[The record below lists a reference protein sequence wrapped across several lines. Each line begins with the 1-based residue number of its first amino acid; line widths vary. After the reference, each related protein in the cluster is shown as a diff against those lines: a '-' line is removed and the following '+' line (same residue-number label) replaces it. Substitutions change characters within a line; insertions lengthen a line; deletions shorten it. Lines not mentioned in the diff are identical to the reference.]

1 MQNRLLALILM
12 FAAVS
17 VTFADVS
24 AANAEGY
31 SLVESVDTSSCAD
44 FAKLPVLEIVLAP
57 ELLPGESVSTS
68 ELMGVRE
75 TIMRRLNALG
85 VNSAIVEIEASQDI
99 VIDLFMTDHLLS
111 EDINRIIDVIKTTGL
126 LEIVD
131 TSGQYLPPGS
141 YIRTSRDPQGLPGT
155 NERSTEPVY
164 TTILSDSD
172 FQEFFPTT
180 DSLGQLVVGFRLT
193 NDAANTFFDFT
204 SSHIGQPFSVTIDK
218 QVLSSPRIDAAISSE
233 GIISGI
239 TSSEIDDLLVILS
252 AGPLIAPLTVVMS
265 GTSSSLCTS

>member
-1 MQNRLLALILM
+1 MERMKSSGAKRITQAPYAHLVFRVVRCSISLRERGRQQMQNRLLALILM

-99 VIDLFMTDHLLS
+99 VIDLFMTD
-111 EDINRIIDVIKTTGL
+111 
-126 LEIVD
+126 
-131 TSGQYLPPGS
+131 
-141 YIRTSRDPQGLPGT
+141 
-155 NERSTEPVY
+155 
-164 TTILSDSD
+164 
-172 FQEFFPTT
+172 
-180 DSLGQLVVGFRLT
+180 
-193 NDAANTFFDFT
+193 
-204 SSHIGQPFSVTIDK
+204 
-218 QVLSSPRIDAAISSE
+218 
-233 GIISGI
+233 
-239 TSSEIDDLLVILS
+239 
-252 AGPLIAPLTVVMS
+252 
-265 GTSSSLCTS
+265 